1 MTSDAPAPRRRVS
14 FVARILLAMVAGA
27 VLGQVANWA
36 IGPEATLAD
45 HLTSRLPEGVGPR
58 VFDAW
63 LSIGRFTVTLG
74 YLGGLVVDLIKGLA
88 GPLLFFAVIDAFL
101 RTRIQARNAGLMLL
115 ISATN
120 AAIAVV
126 IGLTISNTIEPG
138 RYLNQDLT
146 GPVAAQNGQG
156 AAEAEVDSEEP
167 ADLERFAAGR
177 RPIDFVRDLL
187 GFVPTNPVQPFLES
201 SILSIII
208 LALLGGAALRKVK
221 DEQLAEG
228 RADFQVIETGVAVIF
243 RAIEVALA
251 WVIALVPLAVFGV
264 VAKTVAEQG
273 FAPFL
278 GLIVYVGVAML
289 GLAIQVAVVY
299 QAWIVLVARMPLRT
313 FWKYAK
319 EPVAYAMGASSS
331 LATLPVTLKN
341 LDRMGVSPTAA
352 RLSACVGTNLNND
365 GILLYE
371 AMAVLF
377 VAQAYGIDLSITQ
390 QLIVAF
396 SCVVAG
402 IGIAG
407 VPEAGLISLA
417 LVLSTVGLP
426 LELLPLLLTVDWV
439 LSRCRAMTNVTAD
452 FLVAVLLDRL
462 GVRAEEAED
471 LGESMAPHDPEMT
484 SGPPFVE
491 SDEEQPRM

>member
-1 MTSDAPAPRRRVS
+1 
-14 FVARILLAMVAGA
+14 MVAGA
-27 VLGQVANWA
+27 LLGQFANWA
-36 IGPEATLAD
+36 VGSEATLAGR
-45 HLTSRLPEGVGPR
+45 LTARLPGGIGPGVL
-58 VFDAW
+58 DAW
-63 LSIGRFTVTLG
+63 LAVGRFTVTLG

-115 ISATN
+115 ISGTN

-138 RYLNQDLT
+138 RYLNQEMA
-146 GPVAAQNGQG
+146 GPVAARDGQG
-156 AAEAEVDSEEP
+156 AAAVAEDQSVEEDP
-167 ADLERFAAGR
+167 ELGRFAAGR

-221 DEQLAEG
+221 DEQIAEG
-228 RADFQVIETGVAVIF
+228 RSDYRVIETGVAVIF

-273 FAPFL
+273 FEPFL

-313 FWKYAK
+313 FWRYAK

-341 LDRMGVSPTAA
+341 LGRMGVSPTAA

-377 VAQAYGIDLSITQ
+377 VAQAYGIDLSIAQ

-462 GVRAEEAED
+462 GVRAEDAAD
-471 LGESMAPHDPEMT
+471 LSESVAPHDPEMT
-484 SGPPFVE
+484 AGPPCVA
-491 SDEEQPRM
+491 SDEE